1 MRVLIAED
9 DLTSRLVL
17 EAALRGWG
25 YDVVSASRGDQA
37 WTLLQAEDRPG
48 LAILDRLMPG
58 MDGIQ
63 VCQKLR
69 QKDTQ
74 NPVYVILLTALGR
87 KEDIVMGLKSGA
99 DDYVTKPF
107 DIEELHARVQ
117 VGQRVVELRDALAN
131 QVRELQMA
139 LAHINTLQG
148 ILPICMHC
156 HKIRDDQQSWQRIEK
171 YIQEHSDAQFSH
183 SLCPECLEKYY
194 PKPPMDETPADAE
207 NG

>member
-1 MRVLIAED
+1 MRILIAED

-63 VCQKLR
+63 VCRKLR
-69 QKDTQ
+69 ERDTQ

-87 KEDIVMGLKSGA
+87 KDLIWWAIMDSNHRPLACQARTLLILK
-99 DDYVTKPF
+99 
-107 DIEELHARVQ
+107 HW
-117 VGQRVVELRDALAN
+117 
-131 QVRELQMA
+131 
-139 LAHINTLQG
+139 H
-148 ILPICMHC
+148 
-156 HKIRDDQQSWQRIEK
+156 
-171 YIQEHSDAQFSH
+171 
-183 SLCPECLEKYY
+183 
-194 PKPPMDETPADAE
+194 
-207 NG
+207 

>member
-17 EAALRGWG
+17 EAALRSWG
-25 YDVVSASRGDQA
+25 YDVVSASNGDQA

-69 QKDTQ
+69 ERDTQ

-87 KEDIVMGLKSGA
+87 KEDVVMGLRSGA

-107 DIEELHARVQ
+107 DTEELHARVQ

-131 QVRELQMA
+131 QIRELQTA

-156 HKIRDDQQSWQRIEK
+156 HKIRDDQQSWQRIEE
-171 YIQEHSDAQFSH
+171 YIQEHSDAKFSH
-183 SLCPECLEKYY
+183 GLCPECLEKYY
-194 PKPPMDETPADAE
+194 PKFPLDETRADAE